1 MITRWEPHNTQE
13 SNGRKPHS
21 LGLITDWN
29 FTNGFDGEFTNYRK
43 MPNGYELEERVD
55 GGNIQISITSSG
67 DQVKSAK
74 IHFSKNRTFTSSQ
87 IDNINRPISVVEEN
101 LTNKRRGLQN
111 IISDWT
117 RGDDNVILWDQG
129 ITFNAGDGGDNIA
142 AGNKNTVHGGGGDD
156 LISVSYN
163 PSGTW
168 EPTAFGGSGADSFH
182 ALTYAKMAG
191 LAI

>member
-1 MITRWEPHNTQE
+1 
-13 SNGRKPHS
+13 
-21 LGLITDWN
+21 
-29 FTNGFDGEFTNYRK
+29 

-117 RGDDNVILWDQG
+117 RGEDNVILWDQG